1 MVAKG
6 DVPPEA
12 EVNNADPDEIGVLHD
27 CENPRIERGALF
39 SDIVSF
45 RKVVRQFA
53 IKRGFK
59 FASG

>member
-27 CENPRIERGALF
+27 CENPRIERVPYFL
-39 SDIVSF
+39 I
-45 RKVVRQFA
+45 
-53 IKRGFK
+53 
-59 FASG
+59 